1 MTVRAVAAGEMDAY
15 GVCGSGA
22 RLDWPLGWSPLLL
35 R

>member
-1 MTVRAVAAGEMDAY
+1 MRAVAAGEMDAY

-22 RLDWPLGWSPLLL
+22 PLDWPLWWPPLPL